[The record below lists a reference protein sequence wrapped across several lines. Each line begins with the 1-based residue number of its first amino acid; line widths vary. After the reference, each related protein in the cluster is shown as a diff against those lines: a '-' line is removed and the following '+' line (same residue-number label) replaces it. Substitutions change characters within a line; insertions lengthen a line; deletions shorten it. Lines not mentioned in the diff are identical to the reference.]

1 MLFNPETGVG
11 EHACLGRSEPHR
23 FFVSGRAPKFD
34 IGVRPSPGAATLARR
49 MAWIF
54 RVYRQYPHG
63 CARDGRTPFRDVAAK
78 TSFQTGF
85 SARLAFVVIA
95 VITSTAFLHAS
106 ETSADDNTNLVI
118 GLLVPPEEPGAAS
131 LHDGA
136 TLGVELANQSPGPRV
151 HLIIRGRTGQWGA
164 DGVEAAR
171 MVTDD
176 GAMGLIAPPDGAATH
191 LVLQVSGRTAV
202 PVITLSADSSVS
214 QTGVPWMARIVPRTV
229 EEAKTL
235 FTGIHASH
243 WVAVIP
249 DERAGREAARDLN
262 EAATNSNCSIEKI
275 IEVNPSF
282 TNTTRLGKQIMK
294 NHPDAI
300 LLWLDPATA
309 GTLAKAL
316 RAAGFAG
323 TLAGPGRLRSADFA
337 KTAGSAMEGLMVPG
351 PILEKDAAT
360 AFQHFTNAFSG
371 RFGHE
376 PDATAA
382 AAYDA
387 TTLLIHILRQ
397 TGARPA
403 HEAFLISF
411 SLAGASG
418 ILSFDSQ
425 GNRKVNLQL
434 FKAQGGQFIPA
445 GVEANK

>member
-1 MLFNPETGVG
+1 MPLVAADVRRLILIWTKEVRALRRLLRFGDARHEFVRGVLTLLACA
-11 EHACLGRSEPHR
+11 ACL
-23 FFVSGRAPKFD
+23 
-34 IGVRPSPGAATLARR
+34 
-49 MAWIF
+49 
-54 RVYRQYPHG
+54 
-63 CARDGRTPFRDVAAK
+63 
-78 TSFQTGF
+78 
-85 SARLAFVVIA
+85 
-95 VITSTAFLHAS
+95 HAG
-106 ETSADDNTNLVI
+106 ETSANNTNLVI

-131 LHDGA
+131 LRDGA
-136 TLGVELANQSPGPRV
+136 TLGVEQANQSSGPRISLV
-151 HLIIRGRTGQWGA
+151 IRGRTGQWGA

-176 GAMGLIAPPDGAATH
+176 GALGLIAPPDGAATH

-243 WVAVIP
+243 WTAVIP
-249 DERAGREAARDLN
+249 DGRAGREATRDLN
-262 EAATNSNCSIEKI
+262 AATNSNCSIEKMM
-275 IEVNPSF
+275 EVKPAL
-282 TNTTRLGKQIMK
+282 TNTTRLCKQILK
-294 NHPDAI
+294 NHPDAV
-300 LLWLDPATA
+300 LLWLDPVTA

-316 RAAGFAG
+316 RTAGFAG

-337 KTAGSAMEGLMVPG
+337 KTAGDAMEGLMVPG

-360 AFQHFTNAFSG
+360 AFQHFTNAFYE

-397 TGARPA
+397 PGGRPA
-403 HEAFLISF
+403 HEAFPISF
-411 SLAGASG
+411 SLAGATG
-418 ILSFDSQ
+418 ILSFDSE

-434 FKAQGGQFIPA
+434 FKAQCGQFIPA
-445 GVEANK
+445 GVGANK

>member
-1 MLFNPETGVG
+1 M
-11 EHACLGRSEPHR
+11 
-23 FFVSGRAPKFD
+23 
-34 IGVRPSPGAATLARR
+34 
-49 MAWIF
+49 
-54 RVYRQYPHG
+54 
-63 CARDGRTPFRDVAAK
+63 
-78 TSFQTGF
+78 
-85 SARLAFVVIA
+85 
-95 VITSTAFLHAS
+95 
-106 ETSADDNTNLVI
+106 TSAVCLQAGETITNNTNLVI

-131 LHDGA
+131 LRDGA
-136 TLGVELANQSPGPRV
+136 TLGVELANQSPGPHV
-151 HLIIRGRTGQWGA
+151 ILVIRGRTGQWGA

-171 MVTDD
+171 MATDD
-176 GAMGLIAPPDGAATH
+176 GALGLIAPPDGAATH

-235 FTGIHASH
+235 FAGIHASH
-243 WVAVIP
+243 WIAVIP
-249 DERAGREAARDLN
+249 DGRAGREATRDLN
-262 EAATNSNCSIEKI
+262 AATNSGCSIEKMM
-275 IEVNPSF
+275 EVKSSF
-282 TNTTRLGKQIMK
+282 TNAARLGKQILK
-294 NHPDAI
+294 NHPDAV

-316 RAAGFAG
+316 RTAGFAG

-337 KTAGSAMEGLMVPG
+337 KTAGDAMEGLLVPS

-360 AFQHFTNAFSG
+360 VFQHFTNAFHM

-397 TGARPA
+397 PGGRPA
-403 HEAFLISF
+403 HEAFPINF
-411 SLAGASG
+411 SLAGATG
-418 ILSFDSQ
+418 ILSFDSE

-434 FKAQGGQFIPA
+434 FKARGGQFIPA
-445 GVEANK
+445 GAGANK

>member
-1 MLFNPETGVG
+1 MLF
-11 EHACLGRSEPHR
+11 
-23 FFVSGRAPKFD
+23 
-34 IGVRPSPGAATLARR
+34 
-49 MAWIF
+49 
-54 RVYRQYPHG
+54 Y
-63 CARDGRTPFRDVAAK
+63 
-78 TSFQTGF
+78 
-85 SARLAFVVIA
+85 ARLALVVVA
-95 VITSTAFLHAS
+95 MMAGTAWLHAG
-106 ETSADDNTNLVI
+106 ETVADNTNLVI

-131 LHDGA
+131 LRDG
-136 TLGVELANQSPGPRV
+136 TMLGVELANQSPGAHV
-151 HLIIRGRTGQWGA
+151 SLVIRGRTGQWGA

-176 GAMGLIAPPDGAATH
+176 GALGLIAPPDGAASH

-214 QTGVPWMARIVPRTV
+214 QTGVPWMARIVPRIV

-243 WVAVIP
+243 WIAVIP
-249 DERAGREAARDLN
+249 DERAGREAAR
-262 EAATNSNCSIEKI
+262 EAATNSNCSIEKM
-275 IEVNPSF
+275 IEVKSSF
-282 TNTTRLGKQIMK
+282 TNAARLGKQILK

-323 TLAGPGRLRSADFA
+323 TLAGPGRLCSADFA
-337 KTAGSAMEGLMVPG
+337 KTAGGAMEGLVVPG
-351 PILEKDAAT
+351 PVLEKDAVT
-360 AFQHFTNAFSG
+360 AFQHFTNAFCG

-387 TTLLIHILRQ
+387 ATLLIHILRQ
-397 TGARPA
+397 PGGHPA
-403 HEAFLISF
+403 HEVFPIGF
-411 SLAGASG
+411 SLAGATG

-434 FKAQGGQFIPA
+434 FKAHGRQFIPA
-445 GVEANK
+445 GAGANP

>member
-1 MLFNPETGVG
+1 VPRFRDSKHEISFWGNLF
-11 EHACLGRSEPHR
+11 
-23 FFVSGRAPKFD
+23 
-34 IGVRPSPGAATLARR
+34 
-49 MAWIF
+49 
-54 RVYRQYPHG
+54 
-63 CARDGRTPFRDVAAK
+63 PFRCSFAAL
-78 TSFQTGF
+78 
-85 SARLAFVVIA
+85 LAIA
-95 VITSTAFLHAS
+95 LMAGAVCLHAG
-106 ETSADDNTNLVI
+106 ETAANNTNLVI

-131 LHDGA
+131 LRDGA
-136 TLGVELANQSPGPRV
+136 TLGVELANQSPGPQVR
-151 HLIIRGRTGQWGA
+151 LIIRGRTGQWGA

-176 GAMGLIAPPDGAATH
+176 GALGLIAPPDGAATH

-214 QTGVPWMARIVPRTV
+214 RTGVPWMARIVPRTV
-229 EEAKTL
+229 EEAKML

-249 DERAGREAARDLN
+249 DGRAGREAARDLN
-262 EAATNSNCSIEKI
+262 EAATNSNCSIEKM
-275 IEVNPSF
+275 IEVKSSF
-282 TNTTRLGKQIMK
+282 TNAARLGKQILK
-294 NHPDAI
+294 NHPDAV

-323 TLAGPGRLRSADFA
+323 TLAGPDRLRSADFA
-337 KTAGSAMEGLMVPG
+337 KTAGDAMEGLMVSG
-351 PILEKDAAT
+351 PIWEKDAAT
-360 AFQHFTNAFSG
+360 AFQHFTNAFLA
-371 RFGHE
+371 RFSHE

-397 TGARPA
+397 PGDRPA
-403 HEAFLISF
+403 HEAFPISF
-411 SLAGASG
+411 SLAGATG

-445 GVEANK
+445 GTGANP

>member
-1 MLFNPETGVG
+1 MFSNARPALVAITMNLVG
-11 EHACLGRSEPHR
+11 PTCR
-23 FFVSGRAPKFD
+23 
-34 IGVRPSPGAATLARR
+34 
-49 MAWIF
+49 
-54 RVYRQYPHG
+54 
-63 CARDGRTPFRDVAAK
+63 
-78 TSFQTGF
+78 
-85 SARLAFVVIA
+85 SARTRGSASLPSLRPRFAVQIGLWILALM
-95 VITSTAFLHAS
+95 TSTACLHAG
-106 ETSADDNTNLVI
+106 ETAADNTNLVI

-131 LHDGA
+131 LRDGA
-136 TLGVELANQSPGPRV
+136 TFGVELANQSPGP
-151 HLIIRGRTGQWGA
+151 HFSLIIRGRTGQWGA

-171 MVTDD
+171 MATDD
-176 GAMGLIAPPDGAATH
+176 GALGLIAPPDGAATH
-191 LVLQVSGRTAV
+191 LVLQVSGRTGV

-214 QTGVPWMARIVPRTV
+214 QTGVPWMARIVPRTT

-262 EAATNSNCSIEKI
+262 EAATNSGCSIEKI
-275 IEVNPSF
+275 FEVKPAL
-282 TNTTRLGKQIMK
+282 TNTTRLCKQILK

-323 TLAGPGRLRSADFA
+323 TLAGPDRLRSADFA
-337 KTAGSAMEGLMVPG
+337 KTAGDAMEGLMVSG
-351 PILEKDAAT
+351 PIWEKDAAT
-360 AFQHFTNAFSG
+360 AFQHFTNAFLA
-371 RFGHE
+371 RFSHE

-397 TGARPA
+397 PGDRPA
-403 HEAFLISF
+403 HEAFPISF
-411 SLAGASG
+411 SLAGATG

-445 GVEANK
+445 GTGANP

>member
-1 MLFNPETGVG
+1 MPYN
-11 EHACLGRSEPHR
+11 
-23 FFVSGRAPKFD
+23 
-34 IGVRPSPGAATLARR
+34 
-49 MAWIF
+49 
-54 RVYRQYPHG
+54 
-63 CARDGRTPFRDVAAK
+63 
-78 TSFQTGF
+78 
-85 SARLAFVVIA
+85 ARLALVAIA
-95 VITSTAFLHAS
+95 NNLVGPTCWSARTRGSASLPGSRPRFAAKLGLLILALMAGTAFLPAR
-106 ETSADDNTNLVI
+106 ETSADNTNLVI

-131 LHDGA
+131 LRNGA
-136 TLGVELANQSPGPRV
+136 TLGVELANQSSGPQVRLV
-151 HLIIRGRTGQWGA
+151 IRGRIGQWGA

-176 GAMGLIAPPDGAATH
+176 GALGLIAPPDGAATH

-229 EEAKTL
+229 EEAKML

-275 IEVNPSF
+275 IEVKSSF
-282 TNTTRLGKQIMK
+282 TNATRLCKQILK

-323 TLAGPGRLRSADFA
+323 TLAGPGRLRSADYA
-337 KTAGSAMEGLMVPG
+337 KTAGDAMEGLMVPS
-351 PILEKDAAT
+351 PVLEKDSAT
-360 AFQHFTNAFSG
+360 AFQLFTNAFCR

-376 PDATAA
+376 PDATAS

-387 TTLLIHILRQ
+387 ATLLIHILRQ
-397 TGARPA
+397 PGDRPA
-403 HEAFLISF
+403 HEAFPIGF
-411 SLAGASG
+411 SLAGATG
-418 ILSFDSQ
+418 ILSFDSE

-434 FKAQGGQFIPA
+434 FKAHDGQFIPA
-445 GVEANK
+445 GAEVNP